1 MKVLFVC
8 RRNNGRSQLAKGL
21 CSKVAGIDAD
31 SAGIEVDSPGQLLR
45 ERALQP
51 TSQVKYIIQV
61 MDEVGVDVREY
72 ARTSV
77 ENHDLS
83 QYDKVVLLFEANKV
97 PQDLAKLPNAEVW
110 NIDDPQGK
118 GLEAACRTR
127 NLLEALI
134 GELALSV

>member
-21 CSKVAGIDAD
+21 CSNMTGIDAD
-31 SAGIEVDSPGQLLR
+31 SAGIEIDYPGQLLS

-61 MDEVGVDVREY
+61 MDQVGIDVRKY
-72 ARTSV
+72 VRTPV
-77 ENHDLS
+77 ENYDLGK
-83 QYDKVVLLFEANKV
+83 YDKVVLLLEADKV
-97 PQDLAKLPNAEVW
+97 PQDLAKLPNAEIW

-118 GLEAACRTR
+118 GLEAARHTR
-127 NLLEALI
+127 DLLQDRI
-134 GELALSV
+134 GRSLNIE